1 MLVFQTYPMR
11 VELSLFFFFLQWI
24 CPDAGHM
31 RENALYSALNRNLRK
46 AKVIKLD
53 KWDNHLFSWWLLFRK
68 VHSLITSVAL
78 FYVCVKVKKSFLLE
92 AILLHKYWF
101 LYLVFW
107 FIFQYSN
114 PPQAWFPIELNSF
127 NFENVFCSKFL
138 SFQWSLVLKVSWLFK
153 LLCIVSCDHTHQIF
167 FLGAVLIYINYFYLN
182 KRVICASFFF
192 CLNSHYRQ

>member
-1 MLVFQTYPMR
+1 MKRRRCWCSKPILC
-11 VELSLFFFFLQWI
+11 ELNSLSFFFLQWI

-46 AKVIKLD
+46 ARVFTLE

-78 FYVCVKVKKSFLLE
+78 FYVCLKVKKSFLVE
-92 AILLHKYWF
+92 AILLHKLWF

-107 FIFQYSN
+107 LIFQYSS

-138 SFQWSLVLKVSWLFK
+138 SFQWSLVLKVS
-153 LLCIVSCDHTHQIF
+153 
-167 FLGAVLIYINYFYLN
+167 
-182 KRVICASFFF
+182 
-192 CLNSHYRQ
+192 